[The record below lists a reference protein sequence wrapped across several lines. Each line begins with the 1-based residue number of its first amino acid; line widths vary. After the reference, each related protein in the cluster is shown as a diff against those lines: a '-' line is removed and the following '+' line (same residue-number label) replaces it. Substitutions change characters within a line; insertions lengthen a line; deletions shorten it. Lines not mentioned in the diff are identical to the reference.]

1 MLAHKDPNKSVL
13 SQDASLGELVTLIL
27 KFGSIV
33 KEFRYTLLIWVLGLG
48 TVGALL
54 GLFSEKKYKAEYIIA
69 TEQEGSSGWDGL
81 LAQFG
86 LDIGGSNPGGVFEG
100 ESLVRLFQV
109 RTLVERSLLRPVGMS
124 GDTTLAQIIFKDV
137 KGADGKKFQNLFF
150 KEENYGKNRL
160 QDTALF
166 LLYQHVVKEILSVNK
181 PEKKEGFI
189 HVSCTHEN
197 EAIAEALSQA
207 LIETVTKF
215 YIESLT
221 KKARYSLG
229 VLRTEAD
236 SVQRL
241 LNSNIQQTAEYMD
254 MNINPLR
261 QTARVLQN
269 RSTIDLQ
276 ISVTLYGEMIK
287 NLKLAEIGLRKQ
299 TPLIQIIEEPHFPL
313 ETVGWEWWKSAL
325 YGILAGLIMASRS
338 IVLKTRKE

>member
-27 KFGSIV
+27 KFGTIV
-33 KEFRYTLLIWVLGLG
+33 KEFRHILLLWVLGLG
-48 TVGALL
+48 MVGALL
-54 GLFSEKKYKAEYIIA
+54 GLLSEKKYKAEYIIA
-69 TEQEGSSGWDGL
+69 TEKEGSSGWDGL

-109 RTLVERSLLRPVGMS
+109 RTLVERSLLRPMGMS

-137 KGADGKKFQNLFF
+137 KGATNKKFQNLFF

-166 LLYQHVVKEILSVNK
+166 LVYQHVVKEILSVNK

-197 EAIAEALSQA
+197 EVIAEALSQA
-207 LIETVTKF
+207 LIETVTQF

-221 KKARYSLG
+221 KKARYNLG
-229 VLRTEAD
+229 VLRMEAD

-241 LNSNIQQTAEYMD
+241 MNANIQQTAEYSD

-261 QTARVLQN
+261 QTARVQQN

-313 ETVGWEWWKSAL
+313 ETVGWEWWKSAF
-325 YGILAGLIMASRS
+325 YGVLAGLIMASRS
-338 IVLKTRKE
+338 IVLNTRKE

>member
-109 RTLVERSLLRPVGMS
+109 RTFVERSLLRPVGMS

-221 KKARYSLG
+221 KKARYNLG

-261 QTARVLQN
+261 QTARVQQN

-325 YGILAGLIMASRS
+325 YGILAGLIIASRS